1 MTDSFENIAVI
12 SFPDISNNDFN
23 AIEKKYLNVIY
34 INILSF
40 FFISILA
47 VFLVDFTKIIDISP
61 FLIWIYIAVISIFLI
76 VFLIKQIGFQ
86 KRKYLVRDK
95 DISYKKGLV
104 FMKTTTVPF
113 NRIQHIE
120 IDQGP
125 FSRFYDLAVLSVF
138 TAGNSSDDLKIRGIK
153 KLDAEKIKEFISNR
167 IDE

>member
-12 SFPDISNNDFN
+12 SFPDISENDFN
-23 AIEKKYLNVIY
+23 GIEKKYLNVIY

-61 FLIWIYIAVISIFLI
+61 FLLWMYIAVISIFLI
-76 VFLIKQIGFQ
+76 LFFIKKIGFHR
-86 KRKYLVRDK
+86 RKYLVRDK
-95 DISYKKGLV
+95 DISYKNG
-104 FMKTTTVPF
+104 FFFIKTTTVPF

-125 FSRFYDLAVLSVF
+125 FSRFFDLAVLSVF
-138 TAGNSSDDLKIRGIK
+138 TAGDSSHDLKIRGIK
-153 KLDAEKIKEFISNR
+153 KLDAEKIKEFISSR